1 MENDFHEEIM
11 VARFWREVIGEYEY
25 VNYDPDDLYR
35 WYHALETR
43 GPMEI
48 RAYLNERGGKHP
60 MPRLL
65 GLVSKP
71 PHPPMDVVMLW
82 LESHEHKAHTAPF
95 WLGMGGFVTLCLLL
109 GLGYEGCANLKDPNI
124 LSSQAGQTS
133 TPLMPPAPA
142 SAPLPT
148 ATLPTVAAA
157 PTPSQGP
164 STVDG
169 APGYSASA
177 R

>member
-1 MENDFHEEIM
+1 MENDFHEEIQ

-43 GPMEI
+43 GPAEI

-71 PHPPMDVVMLW
+71 PHPPIDVVMLW

-95 WLGMGGFVTLCLLL
+95 WLGMGGFVTICFLL
-109 GLGYEGCANLKDPNI
+109 GLGYEGCANLKDPNL
-124 LSSQAGQTS
+124 LSSRAGQTS
-133 TPLMPPAPA
+133 TPLMPPQQGSAPQPTALLPSVQAPA
-142 SAPLPT
+142 S
-148 ATLPTVAAA
+148 
-157 PTPSQGP
+157 PSQGS
-164 STVDG
+164 STLDG
-169 APGYSASA
+169 APGSSVSA

>member
-1 MENDFHEEIM
+1 MENDFHEEIQ

-43 GPMEI
+43 GPAEI

-60 MPRLL
+60 MPHLL

-95 WLGMGGFVTLCLLL
+95 WLGMGGFVTICFLL
-109 GLGYEGCANLKDPNI
+109 GLGYEGCANLKDPNL
-124 LSSQAGQTS
+124 LSSRAGQTS
-133 TPLMPPAPA
+133 TPLMPAPQGSAPQPTALLPSVQAPA
-142 SAPLPT
+142 S
-148 ATLPTVAAA
+148 
-157 PTPSQGP
+157 PSQGS
-164 STVDG
+164 STLDG
-169 APGYSASA
+169 APGSSVSA

>member
-1 MENDFHEEIM
+1 MDSDFHEEIR
-11 VARFWREVIGEYEY
+11 VARFWRDVIGEYEY

-48 RAYLNERGGKHP
+48 RAYLCERAGKHP

-82 LESHEHKAHTAPF
+82 LESHEHKAHTAPV
-95 WLGMGGFVTLCLLL
+95 WLGIGGFVTLCFLL
-109 GLGYEGCANLKDPNI
+109 GLGFEGCQNLKDPNLLI
-124 LSSQAGQTS
+124 LNPGQTAS
-133 TPLMPPAPA
+133 PLLPPLKA
-142 SAPLPT
+142 SEPLPS
-148 ATLPTVAAA
+148 AALPSVAQ
-157 PTPSQGP
+157 PSSPSQGP
-164 STVDG
+164 STLDG
-169 APGYSASA
+169 APGSSVSQK
-177 R
+177 

>member
-1 MENDFHEEIM
+1 MDSDFHDEIR

-25 VNYDPDDLYR
+25 VNYDPEDLYR

-43 GPMEI
+43 GPAEI
-48 RAYLNERGGKHP
+48 RAYLRERAGKHP

-65 GLVSKP
+65 GLVSKA

-95 WLGMGGFVTLCLLL
+95 WLGIGGFVTLCFLF
-109 GLGYEGCANLKDPNI
+109 GLGFEGCQNLKDPN
-124 LSSQAGQTS
+124 LLLNHPGQTS
-133 TPLMPPAPA
+133 IPLVPPPGP

-148 ATLPTVAAA
+148 AALPNV
-157 PTPSQGP
+157 PQPSTPSQG
-164 STVDG
+164 STHLDG
-169 APGYSASA
+169 APVGPAS